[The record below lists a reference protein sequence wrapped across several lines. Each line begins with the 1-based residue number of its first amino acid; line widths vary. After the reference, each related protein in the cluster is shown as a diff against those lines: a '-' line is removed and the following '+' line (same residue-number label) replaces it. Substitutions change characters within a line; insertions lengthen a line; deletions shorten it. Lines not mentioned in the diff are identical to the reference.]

1 MTVRFD
7 VTHAVEELHERD
19 EPESGVRPVAEGGG
33 LAGVAAQRVVL
44 PVGRPSLGIA
54 NDVSTEVEGA
64 TTGASDA
71 PRAVPIARPDRAVL
85 IRLQGPLVGQACS
98 VPEAGLRLGCGPDSD
113 LQVEEASVSRF
124 HASIQCEAGAG
135 FVLYD
140 LGSHEGTTV
149 DDIGV
154 TRWVLQEGDVIRLG
168 PSSAFLF
175 SWVDAKEEK
184 ELFRRGRRRD

>member
-1 MTVRFD
+1 MTVCRG
-7 VTHAVEELHERD
+7 VSHAVEELHERD
-19 EPESGVRPVAEGGG
+19 EPESGVRPVAEGGSH
-33 LAGVAAQRVVL
+33 AGAAAQRLAL
-44 PVGRPSLGIA
+44 PVERRSLGIA
-54 NDVSTEVEGA
+54 NDVFTEVEGA
-64 TTGASDA
+64 TTAASDA

-85 IRLQGPLVGQACS
+85 IRLQGPLVGQASS
-98 VPEAGLRLGCGPDSD
+98 VPEAGLRLGSGPDSD

-149 DDIGV
+149 DDIHV

-168 PSSAFLF
+168 PRSAFLF
-175 SWVDAKEEK
+175 SWVDAKEEM
-184 ELFRRGRRRD
+184 ELLRRDRGRD